1 MTSSSLMANSVV
13 PTYGLYVPVG
23 AAGSGKSMLSRAWP
37 ADAVLSLDAFRE
49 MVAGDAGDQSATP
62 DAVAVLE
69 LVLECRLARR
79 LGCYVDATNAK
90 AADRAKLVA
99 AARRHDVPVT
109 AIRME
114 TSLAECQRRNAR
126 RSATRR
132 VPQEIVDGQYRLAA
146 SFDHVAEG
154 FGGIVS
160 SHVIAALPACRSA
173 SDSPGAIAAE
183 GLTIDS
189 GDRYRL

>member
-1 MTSSSLMANSVV
+1 MTSSSLMANSID
-13 PTYGLYVPVG
+13 TTHGLYVPVG
-23 AAGSGKSMLSRAWP
+23 AAGSGKSTLSRAWP

-69 LVLECRLARR
+69 LILEARLARQ

-90 AADRAKLVA
+90 AVDRAKLVA
-99 AARRHDVPVT
+99 AARWYNVPLI

-114 TSLAECQRRNAR
+114 TSLVECQRRNAR
-126 RSATRR
+126 RPANRR
-132 VPQEIVDGQYRLAA
+132 VPKEIVDSQYGLAA
-146 SFDHVAEG
+146 SFDHAAEG
-154 FGGIVS
+154 FDRIIS
-160 SHVIAALPACRSA
+160 SHVIAALPACRLDSA
-173 SDSPGAIAAE
+173 SPGATAAE
-183 GLTIDS
+183 GLTIDI